1 VRRFLATWIAFFALS
16 YLGAC
21 QTSRGEEATEGDIA
35 RCRLLCESNKSCSG
49 ADEGRDCMTYCIELD
64 GIIVGGRCRI
74 RYGTLL
80 DCDEELSDV
89 CDAPTDCAA
98 ELADYDACIAT
109 YCANHRE
116 QCADVLG
123 PF

>member
-1 VRRFLATWIAFFALS
+1 VRRFFIGLLALLALS

-21 QTSRGEEATEGDIA
+21 QQSASEEATEGDIA

-49 ADEGRDCMTYCIELD
+49 ADASRDCMTYCIDLD

-80 DCDEELSDV
+80 DCDEALEDL
-89 CDAPTDCAA
+89 CDAPTECDM

-109 YCANHRE
+109 YCSSHRE
-116 QCADVLG
+116 ECTEVLG